1 MVVLSI
7 PTVLP
12 REIRPCKALH
22 LTLTL
27 GKDFRNS
34 MRVITIYDV
43 TRCYISMYRHT
54 YLINLDTL
62 LKACH
67 QVGKHPQ
74 TPGTAYK
81 PRH

>member
-1 MVVLSI
+1 MMVVLSI
-7 PTVLP
+7 PTVLLREMRP
-12 REIRPCKALH
+12 RKVLH

-34 MRVITIYDV
+34 MCISTIYDV
-43 TRCYISMYRHT
+43 TRYHINMYRHT

-62 LKACH
+62 LEACP

-74 TPGTAYK
+74 TPGTE
-81 PRH
+81 